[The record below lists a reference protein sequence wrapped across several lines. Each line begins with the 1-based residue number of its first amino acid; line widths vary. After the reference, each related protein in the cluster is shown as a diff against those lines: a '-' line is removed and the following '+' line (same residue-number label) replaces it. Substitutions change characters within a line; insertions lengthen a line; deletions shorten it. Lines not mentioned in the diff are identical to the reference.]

1 MKNHISISKIAPIAA
16 VLFLSISCSSY
27 QSLLNSDNVEK
38 KYEAAK
44 EYYNDKE
51 YQKALPL
58 FEDIL
63 TYYRGTTKGEKVM
76 FYYAYCQYGVNKLE
90 MASFRFKNFYD
101 TYPNSEF
108 AEESLYMYAYCLYL
122 KSPPIELDQSTSRK
136 AIDAF
141 QLFTNR
147 YPNSYR
153 IEKCNKF
160 IDQLRNKLERKAFER
175 ARLWFQIQD
184 YKAALRSFRNF
195 INEYPVSGKKEK
207 AKFYSLKSQYKIAEK
222 SVTAKMEERLK
233 KTIRKYREFTKTYPD
248 SEFYSE
254 AIEIG
259 EKAKSNLEQFKNDRQ
274 NG

>member
-1 MKNHISISKIAPIAA
+1 MKNHVTISKIATIAA

-63 TYYRGTTKGEKVM
+63 TYYRGTNKGEKVM

-147 YPNSYR
+147 YPNSDR

-160 IDQLRNKLERKAFER
+160 IDQLRDKLERKAFQR

-184 YKAALRSFRNF
+184 YKAALKSFRNF
-195 INEYPVSGKKEK
+195 IKKYPVSDKKEK
-207 AKFYSLKSQYKIAEK
+207 AKFYLLKSQYKIAVK
-222 SVTAKMEERLK
+222 SVTSKMEERLK
-233 KTIRKYREFTKTYPD
+233 KTIRKYRDFTNTYPD

-254 AIEIG
+254 ATEIG
-259 EKAKSNLEQFKNDRQ
+259 KKAKSNLEQFKNEPQ